1 MEQKM
6 NPAEVALHD
15 QIRAASADAA
25 GLGATEGWGTPR
37 KVAIDQAPQWYR
49 TASATMQQAL
59 ATGELTF
66 CSHLNGGPQPVA
78 LLAEE
83 PKRWYCLPCFRRA
96 QATRRCLGCGVFAG
110 ELTQTG
116 GHEDVIQG
124 PVVTYSMVRCL
135 PCYQRGQTVPATF
148 GRG

>member
-1 MEQKM
+1 M
-6 NPAEVALHD
+6 NPADVALQD

-25 GLGATEGWGTPR
+25 GLGVAEGWGAPR
-37 KVAIDQAPQWYR
+37 KISVEQAPQWYR

-59 ATGELTF
+59 ASGELTY
-66 CSHLNGGPQPVA
+66 CAHLDGGPQPVA

-96 QATRRCLGCGVFAG
+96 QATRRCLGCGAPSG
-110 ELTQTG
+110 ELTPRG
-116 GHEDVIQG
+116 RHEDVIQG
-124 PVVTYSMVRCL
+124 PVVTYSMVRC
-135 PCYQRGQTVPATF
+135 PACYQRGRTVPATF